1 MTTPAFLHKTADAP
15 LWSIPDVARLLGCSE
30 RQIHVL
36 RKQGLPAVRVGNLI
50 RFIPEHV
57 HAWLSDCDERRTG
70 RPLDDQRRRQL
81 ADVAAHNDGDAA
93 ECAGAELAREFP
105 GSAP

>member
-1 MTTPAFLHKTADAP
+1 MTTTATPSKSADEP
-15 LWSIPDVARLLGCSE
+15 LWATTEVARFLGCSE

-57 HAWLSDCDERRTG
+57 HAWLSGCDASVTADRPDDG
-70 RPLDDQRRRQL
+70 RLRQL

-93 ECAGAELAREFP
+93 ECAAADLAREFP